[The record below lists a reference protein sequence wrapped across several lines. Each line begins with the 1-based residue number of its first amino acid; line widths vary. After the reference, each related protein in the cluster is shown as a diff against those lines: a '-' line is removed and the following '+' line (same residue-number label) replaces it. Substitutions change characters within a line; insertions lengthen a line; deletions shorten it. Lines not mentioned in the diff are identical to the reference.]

1 MDKEALEEQVIAVIA
16 EVLGKEP
23 SSIEPGDH
31 FADDLGAQ
39 SVQSIE
45 MMAGFEE
52 AFDIEIDE
60 DAAMAVQT
68 VEEAIEF
75 IADHLETD

>member
-1 MDKEALEEQVIAVIA
+1 MDRDELEQQVVAVIA
-16 EVLGKEP
+16 EVLGVDP
-23 SSIEPGDH
+23 ANIEPAH
-31 FADDLGAQ
+31 SFADDLGAQ

-68 VEEAIEF
+68 VEGAIEF
-75 IADHLETD
+75 IAEYLD